1 MNAERLNRIVDAVE
15 DIERN
20 VERLRELRNV
30 SFSEYTSEG
39 NQDLRDAVER
49 KFEKLTEAILDIAG
63 QILKEEV
70 GKAPLRRK
78 LKITEIENEGI
89 IGPKLAERLRDSVEF
104 RDVLSHTY
112 GPIVNDEIVYEAMQ
126 NSLDR
131 YVEFLAAVE
140 VYLSNVSEE

>member
-1 MNAERLNRIVDAVE
+1 M
-15 DIERN
+15 
-20 VERLRELRNV
+20 
-30 SFSEYTSEG
+30 
-39 NQDLRDAVER
+39 
-49 KFEKLTEAILDIAG
+49 
-63 QILKEEV
+63 
-70 GKAPLRRK
+70 GKAPPRRK

-89 IGPKLAERLRDSVEF
+89 IGPKLTERLRDSVEF

-140 VYLSNVSEE
+140 VYLPNVSEE